1 MTRAFLGLGS
11 NVGERLDNLREA
23 AGRLRERGIEVRRSS
38 RIYETAPVGGPD
50 GQGDFLN
57 AVIEVDTDS
66 DARALL
72 DACLAVEEEMGRE
85 RSERWG
91 PRVIDLDL
99 LTFDDQTI
107 DEPDLVVPHPRMH
120 ERMFVLA
127 PLLELDADPM
137 LPGGRAV
144 ATLRLGGASI
154 SEVRPFAPPLV

>member
-72 DACLAVEEEMGRE
+72 DACLAVEEEMGRV

>member
-23 AGRLRERGIEVRRSS
+23 AGRLRERGIQVRRSS

>member
-1 MTRAFLGLGS
+1 VTRAFLGLGS

-72 DACLAVEEEMGRE
+72 DACLAVEEEMGRV

-99 LTFDDQTI
+99 LTFDHQTI

>member
-1 MTRAFLGLGS
+1 MTRSFLGLGS
-11 NVGERLDNLREA
+11 NLGERLDNLREA
-23 AGRLRERGIEVRRSS
+23 VGRLREREIEVRRSS

-57 AVIEVDTDS
+57 AVIEVDTDW

-72 DACLAVEEEMGRE
+72 DACLAVEEEMGRV

-99 LTFDDQTI
+99 LTFDDLTI

>member
-72 DACLAVEEEMGRE
+72 DACLAVEEEMGRV

-99 LTFDDQTI
+99 LTFDHQTI

>member
-11 NVGERLDNLREA
+11 NVGERLDALREA
-23 AGRLRERGIEVRRSS
+23 AGRLRERGIQVRRSS